1 MGYNKMGLPLHPE
14 TTLEV
19 VHLYVSNLKKSL
31 EFYTEVLRMKVLEEK
46 VQSLRLVMRKMSHF
60 S

>member
-1 MGYNKMGLPLHPE
+1 MGFPLHPE
-14 TTLEV
+14 TTLGV

-46 VQSLRLVMRKMSHF
+46 VQSLRLVMRTMSHF
-60 S
+60 SS